1 LKKQTLSTAVQ
12 PRLLNVREAAQYLA
26 CNVNAI
32 RQLQWARAIPFLK
45 IGKLVQFDRDDLDK
59 FVDAQKTAARA

>member
-1 LKKQTLSTAVQ
+1 MKNPLAVTPAV

-32 RQLQWARAIPFLK
+32 RQLQWSRTIPSLK
-45 IGKLVQFDRDDLDK
+45 IGKLITFDRADLDK
-59 FVDAQKTAARA
+59 YVDAQKTSAR